1 MMTAELG
8 EEPHLHAIDALSR
21 RWDTADMEKAFGRA
35 LRPLLLDRVLELV
48 KQGAQVLD
56 TRTPAEFAGGHLRGS
71 ISIGLCGGFNAWT
84 STVLDRRV
92 PVVLVSPPG
101 RELEAVLRLGAA
113 METVVGYLAGGINAL
128 SARPDLLSWAERITP
143 KALAGELRSSEPPL
157 VVDVREAEEWGE
169 RHIEGSIN
177 LPLDE
182 LNDRLAELP
191 RGWRLV
197 VVCTNGYRA
206 SIALSLM
213 KRIRNVQAVDLVGG
227 IGAWEAAGLPL
238 AGFRA
243 QEWSAAA

>member
-1 MMTAELG
+1 M
-8 EEPHLHAIDALSR
+8 
-21 RWDTADMEKAFGRA
+21 
-35 LRPLLLDRVLELV
+35 
-48 KQGAQVLD
+48 
-56 TRTPAEFAGGHLRGS
+56 RGS

-84 STVLDRRV
+84 SSCSTDGSQSCWSRRLDVSWRQSCGWARRWRQ
-92 PVVLVSPPG
+92 SF
-101 RELEAVLRLGAA
+101 
-113 METVVGYLAGGINAL
+113 GYLAGGINAL
-128 SARPDLLSWAERITP
+128 ASRPDLLSWAERVTP

-182 LNDRLAELP
+182 LNERMAELP

-213 KRIRNVQAVDLVGG
+213 KRVRNVEAVDLVGG
-227 IGAWEAAGLPL
+227 MEPGKLPGCRWPVSGRRSGALLPDESRPPRPDCVPGNDLGRERRRHAVVEGL
-238 AGFRA
+238 RRKNY
-243 QEWSAAA
+243 SAALSALSAVSAVKIAPQGFSADGLLCAVSAV

>member
-1 MMTAELG
+1 M
-8 EEPHLHAIDALSR
+8 
-21 RWDTADMEKAFGRA
+21 
-35 LRPLLLDRVLELV
+35 
-48 KQGAQVLD
+48 
-56 TRTPAEFAGGHLRGS
+56 
-71 ISIGLCGGFNAWT
+71 
-84 STVLDRRV
+84 
-92 PVVLVSPPG
+92 LVSPPG

-128 SARPDLLSWAERITP
+128 ASRPDLLSWAERVTP

-206 SIALSLM
+206 SIAVSLM
-213 KRIRNVQAVDLVGG
+213 KRVRNVQAVDLVGG

-238 AGFRA
+238 AGFRP